1 MVDERDMRGRGS
13 MIMAL
18 ALSACHG
25 KAQSGVALTYELAK
39 LLQGGHQLRL
49 EHWVAVIAGWESV
62 RA

>member
-1 MVDERDMRGRGS
+1 

-18 ALSACHG
+18 TLSACHG